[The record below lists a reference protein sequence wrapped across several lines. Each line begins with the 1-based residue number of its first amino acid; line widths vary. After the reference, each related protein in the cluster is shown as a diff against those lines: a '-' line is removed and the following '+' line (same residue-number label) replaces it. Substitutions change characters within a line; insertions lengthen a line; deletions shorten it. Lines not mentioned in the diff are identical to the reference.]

1 MRIIP
6 KTSKVKF
13 TVYKSITV
21 VDLIIGFTALALL
34 AITLSS
40 NLPYRFYIA
49 IGIVVIIVPLFI
61 SFNGDR
67 LYEYIGFIFKFIVNR
82 KSYKRDSANNQADVS
97 GIISYGTIENNLII
111 NKDSSF
117 VGVIE
122 INPIDFK
129 LLSPDRQ
136 DDYIDGIF
144 SRIINNVNHTD
155 RLMVVKL
162 ERPLILDGNIKDELK
177 RLDEIVKA
185 YENGILTEKEYRSR
199 VDLIQ
204 DRITLIDKINSGEEI
219 FYSRYY
225 LCLVSKGK
233 NELNNTIDRSV
244 SILNSGGIPSHRL
257 DEKELV
263 AFVRYSIDANFDERT
278 LDDITEYSDLLS
290 PKDVSFRLNSTRQD
304 GMQLSHFVINNYPL
318 KVGNAWGEGLFDM
331 EHTKV
336 VMKLIPVEKHKAVKR
351 IDTSIMELQTQA
363 IHNKASQQI
372 DRETHLDTLEDLLVG
387 IQTDNETLFD
397 TTIIITVYDEP
408 GKAVNRKKVRTRLRE
423 MGFGFSEMF
432 GRQNDAYISSNIAD
446 IDRTKISRGI
456 QTSSIAGCFPFVSNA
471 LIDKDGLLIGENKLP
486 VFVDFFKRDSEHV
499 NSNMVIIGKS
509 GSGKS
514 YATKTV
520 LSGLASSNTKIY
532 VLDPENEYGT
542 LAENLD
548 GTSLDV
554 ASGSY
559 GKINPFHIIESIED
573 DDNQNSYFAHL
584 QFLEQFYKLI
594 LPGINMD
601 SLELL
606 NKLTQEMY
614 EKKGIN
620 SKTVLSKLKATDYP
634 IFEDLCDFI
643 DEKLEKESDEYNKQC
658 LKVLVNYV
666 SKFRKGGRNSNLWN
680 GYTSFSPKE
689 NFLAFNF
696 QKLLANK
703 NDVTANAQMLLV
715 LKWLENEVIKNRD
728 YNLRYKTER
737 KIVVVI
743 DEAHVFID
751 EKYPIALDFM
761 YQLAKRIRKYQGM
774 LVIITQNVKDFTGTP
789 EIARKSMAI
798 INVSQ
803 YSLIFSLSPND
814 MTDLCKLYENAGEIN
829 DSEKDNIVH
838 NPRGRAFLISSPSS
852 RTNIDIIA
860 TAQTQKLFN

>member
-82 KSYKRDSANNQADVS
+82 KSYKRESANNQADIS

-136 DDYIDGIF
+136 DDYIDGVF

-177 RLDEIVKA
+177 RLDDIVKA

-432 GRQNDAYISSNIAD
+432 GRQNDVYISSNIAD

-573 DDNQNSYFAHL
+573 EDNQNSYFAHL

>member
-82 KSYKRDSANNQADVS
+82 KSYKRESANNQADVS

-136 DDYIDGIF
+136 DDYIDGVF

-573 DDNQNSYFAHL
+573 EDNQNSYFAHL

>member
-82 KSYKRDSANNQADVS
+82 KSYKRESANNQADIS

-136 DDYIDGIF
+136 DDYIDGVF

-263 AFVRYSIDANFDERT
+263 AFVRYSIDASFDERT

-573 DDNQNSYFAHL
+573 EDNQNSYFAHL

-620 SKTVLSKLKATDYP
+620 SKTVLSKLKANDYP

>member
-82 KSYKRDSANNQADVS
+82 KSYKRESANNQADIS

-136 DDYIDGIF
+136 DDYIDGVF

-573 DDNQNSYFAHL
+573 EDNQNSYFAHL

>member
-82 KSYKRDSANNQADVS
+82 KSYKRESANNQADVS

-136 DDYIDGIF
+136 DDYIDGVF

-155 RLMVVKL
+155 RFMVVKL

-573 DDNQNSYFAHL
+573 EDNQNSYFAHL

>member
-82 KSYKRDSANNQADVS
+82 KSYKRESANNQADIS

-136 DDYIDGIF
+136 DDYIDGVF

-155 RLMVVKL
+155 RFMVVKL

-199 VDLIQ
+199 VDLMQ

-573 DDNQNSYFAHL
+573 EDNQNSYFAHL

>member
-1 MRIIP
+1 M
-6 KTSKVKF
+6 
-13 TVYKSITV
+13 Y
-21 VDLIIGFTALALL
+21 
-34 AITLSS
+34 
-40 NLPYRFYIA
+40 
-49 IGIVVIIVPLFI
+49 
-61 SFNGDR
+61 
-67 LYEYIGFIFKFIVNR
+67 YENY
-82 KSYKRDSANNQADVS
+82 
-97 GIISYGTIENNLII
+97 
-111 NKDSSF
+111 SF
-117 VGVIE
+117 VGI
-122 INPIDFK
+122 
-129 LLSPDRQ
+129 
-136 DDYIDGIF
+136 
-144 SRIINNVNHTD
+144 VNGQKI
-155 RLMVVKL
+155 RF
-162 ERPLILDGNIKDELK
+162 
-177 RLDEIVKA
+177 A
-185 YENGILTEKEYRSR
+185 TEEEY
-199 VDLIQ
+199 
-204 DRITLIDKINSGEEI
+204 
-219 FYSRYY
+219 
-225 LCLVSKGK
+225 
-233 NELNNTIDRSV
+233 
-244 SILNSGGIPSHRL
+244 
-257 DEKELV
+257 
-263 AFVRYSIDANFDERT
+263 
-278 LDDITEYSDLLS
+278 
-290 PKDVSFRLNSTRQD
+290 
-304 GMQLSHFVINNYPL
+304 
-318 KVGNAWGEGLFDM
+318 
-331 EHTKV
+331 
-336 VMKLIPVEKHKAVKR
+336 
-351 IDTSIMELQTQA
+351 
-363 IHNKASQQI
+363 
-372 DRETHLDTLEDLLVG
+372 
-387 IQTDNETLFD
+387 
-397 TTIIITVYDEP
+397 
-408 GKAVNRKKVRTRLRE
+408 
-423 MGFGFSEMF
+423 
-432 GRQNDAYISSNIAD
+432 
-446 IDRTKISRGI
+446 
-456 QTSSIAGCFPFVSNA
+456 
-471 LIDKDGLLIGENKLP
+471 
-486 VFVDFFKRDSEHV
+486 
-499 NSNMVIIGKS
+499 
-509 GSGKS
+509 
-514 YATKTV
+514 
-520 LSGLASSNTKIY
+520 
-532 VLDPENEYGT
+532 NEY
-542 LAENLD
+542 
-548 GTSLDV
+548 
-554 ASGSY
+554 
-559 GKINPFHIIESIED
+559 IESIED
-573 DDNQNSYFAHL
+573 EDNQNSYFAHL

-860 TAQTQKLFN
+860 TAQTQKIFN

>member
-82 KSYKRDSANNQADVS
+82 KSYKRESANNQADIS

-136 DDYIDGIF
+136 DDYIDGVF

-155 RLMVVKL
+155 RFMVVKL

-432 GRQNDAYISSNIAD
+432 GRQNDAYISSNLAD

-573 DDNQNSYFAHL
+573 EDNQNSYFAHL

>member
-82 KSYKRDSANNQADVS
+82 KSYKRESANNQADIS

-136 DDYIDGIF
+136 DDYIDGVF

-471 LIDKDGLLIGENKLP
+471 LIDNDGLLIGENKLP

-573 DDNQNSYFAHL
+573 EDNQNSYFAHL

>member
-82 KSYKRDSANNQADVS
+82 KSYKRESANNQADIS

-136 DDYIDGIF
+136 DDYIDGVF

-573 DDNQNSYFAHL
+573 EDNQNSYFAHL

-643 DEKLEKESDEYNKQC
+643 DEKLEKETDEYNKQC

>member
-82 KSYKRDSANNQADVS
+82 KSYKRESANNQADIS

-136 DDYIDGIF
+136 DDYIDGVF

-432 GRQNDAYISSNIAD
+432 GRQNDVYISSNIAD

-573 DDNQNSYFAHL
+573 EDNQNSYFAHL

>member
-82 KSYKRDSANNQADVS
+82 KSYKRESANNQADIS

-136 DDYIDGIF
+136 DDYIDGVF

-542 LAENLD
+542 LADNLD
-548 GTSLDV
+548 GMSLDV

-573 DDNQNSYFAHL
+573 EDNQNSYFAHL

-620 SKTVLSKLKATDYP
+620 SKTVLSKLKSTDYP

>member
-136 DDYIDGIF
+136 DDYIDGVF

-573 DDNQNSYFAHL
+573 EDNQNSYFAHL